1 MRFWPFRGRPAAAP
15 PPTNDLLAT
24 EELLRKNVEDLL
36 VVRERQIRGG
46 VIVFRGEL
54 LLSPSRAVDALLER
68 FRVFGY
74 TPFVHA
80 DGDGVVVQPWPL
92 AQAVDRPR
100 AAVNVVLFVL
110 TGASTLVAGPMFPRP
125 PPFLPFR
132 SPAGPARLL

>member
-80 DGDGVVVQPWPL
+80 EAMASSSRRGRWRRSSSGPVWP
-92 AQAVDRPR
+92 
-100 AAVNVVLFVL
+100 
-110 TGASTLVAGPMFPRP
+110 STSSCL
-125 PPFLPFR
+125 
-132 SPAGPARLL
+132 S

>member
-80 DGDGVVVQPWPL
+80 DGDGVVVQAWPWRRSSSGP
-92 AQAVDRPR
+92 VWP
-100 AAVNVVLFVL
+100 
-110 TGASTLVAGPMFPRP
+110 STSSCL
-125 PPFLPFR
+125 
-132 SPAGPARLL
+132 S